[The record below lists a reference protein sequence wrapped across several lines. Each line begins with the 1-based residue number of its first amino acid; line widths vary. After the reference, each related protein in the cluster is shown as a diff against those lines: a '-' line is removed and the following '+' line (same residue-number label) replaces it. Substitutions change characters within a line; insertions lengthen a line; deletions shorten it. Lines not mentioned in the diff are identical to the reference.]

1 MKTTVTDA
9 AVAEYAARIRSGT
22 PLGKL
27 FPAKMSECDFT
38 ASQREVIRK
47 ARLDR
52 KAALKT
58 TPAGPRSSVPRVEA
72 PAPVA
77 PQPPTSAAAESK
89 SKGIPKLR
97 RLLYLQSD
105 RCFFCGE
112 PLALDE
118 ASIEHLHPLSRGG
131 QRTEDNEVVCH
142 ASLNEVL
149 GALELKRKFEL
160 VLRANGRF
168 VCPKR

>member
-1 MKTTVTDA
+1 MKTPVSDDA
-9 AVAEYAARIRSGT
+9 VNEYAARIRGGI

-27 FPAKMSECDFT
+27 FPSKMSECDFT
-38 ASQREVIRK
+38 ESQRHVIRQ

-52 KAALKT
+52 KAALKGQRAR
-58 TPAGPRSSVPRVEA
+58 TPPDAQDGADGPKIA
-72 PAPVA
+72 D
-77 PQPPTSAAAESK
+77 SARRAAQETK
-89 SKGIPKLR
+89 IKGFTKLR
-97 RLLYLQSD
+97 RLLYLQSG

-112 PLALDE
+112 PLAESD

-131 QRTEDNEVVCH
+131 QRAEENEVVCH
-142 ASLNEVL
+142 ASLNEVF

-160 VLRANGRF
+160 VLKSQGKF